1 MPTTTHPKTLDTVIV
16 GGGIAGLTIA
26 YRLQNQDILLLE
38 KEDYCG
44 GRTLSKQMGE
54 YVYNMGAQVVNGDDS
69 LVAPLAN
76 ELGVTRSL
84 INKTKLPIIM
94 KGKLVTASNEP
105 SFLWQL
111 PISLTDKIKLGWRV
125 LNLRRKYGEVRKD
138 FPDINDPDIIHLN
151 SMTLAQYMN
160 LENGDL
166 RDIWDTVALATT
178 TTHAGES
185 SAYHPIST
193 FLHFMAKEYFVNGG
207 TWQITRALW
216 DRLSDRIETSAEVAR
231 VEQGSDSVTVTFSQG
246 GRTHTVRARKCVMAV
261 PAPVA
266 LPIIDPLPDWK
277 REALA
282 AARYGSITSAGFLLD
297 RNSEDFLGKGVWR
310 VPTVRSRLVSVTNPT
325 ITFPQ
330 EVKDRTGQGL
340 LRVYTADAESKRL
353 SKLSDGESL
362 ESLMEDLYAVLP
374 NTRGHVITGAL
385 KHWEHGGSPWLVG
398 RLAHVPNIQAPTDN
412 IHYAGDYTAGS
423 GMDAAVHSAS
433 RVLTELGH
441 GPLFPTPT

>member
-1 MPTTTHPKTLDTVIV
+1 MTTSNPKTLDTVIV
-16 GGGIAGLTIA
+16 GGGLAGLTVA
-26 YRLQNQDILLLE
+26 YRLQDQDILLLE
-38 KEDYCG
+38 REDYCG

-94 KGKLVTASNEP
+94 KGKLVAASNEP

-111 PISLTDKIKLGWRV
+111 PISLTDKIKLGWDV
-125 LNLRRKYGEVRKD
+125 FNLRRKYGGFRKD
-138 FPDINDPDIIHLN
+138 FPDINDPNIIHLN
-151 SMTLAQYMN
+151 SMTLAQYMG
-160 LENGDL
+160 LESGDL

-178 TTHAGES
+178 TTDAGES
-185 SAYHPIST
+185 SAYHPINT
-193 FLHFMAKEYFVNGG
+193 FLHFVAREYFVNGG
-207 TWQITRALW
+207 TWQIARALW
-216 DRLSDRIETSAEVAR
+216 DRLSDRIETSAEVSKVVQDADG
-231 VEQGSDSVTVTFSQG
+231 VSITYSQG
-246 GRTHTVRARKCVMAV
+246 GRTHTVRAKKCVMAV
-261 PAPVA
+261 PAPAA
-266 LPIIDPLPDWK
+266 LPLIDPLPGWK

-282 AARYGSITSAGFLLD
+282 AARYGAITSAGFLLD

-340 LRVYTADAESKRL
+340 LRVYTGDVESRRL
-353 SKLSDGESL
+353 QKLSDGEAL

-374 NTRGHVITGAL
+374 DTRGHVITGAL
-385 KHWEHGGSPWLVG
+385 KHWQYGGSPWLVG
-398 RLAHVPNIQAPTDN
+398 RLAHVPNIQAPAEN
-412 IHYAGDYTAGS
+412 IHFAGDYTAGS

-441 GPLFPTPT
+441 GPLFPTPA

>member
-1 MPTTTHPKTLDTVIV
+1 MPATTHPKTLDTVIV

-94 KGKLVTASNEP
+94 KGKLVAASNEP

-138 FPDINDPDIIHLN
+138 FPDINDPDIVHLN

-160 LENGDL
+160 LESGDL

-193 FLHFMAKEYFVNGG
+193 FLHFMAKEYFVDGG

-216 DRLSDRIETSAEVAR
+216 DRLSGRIETSAEVAR
-231 VEQGSDSVTVTFSQG
+231 VEQGSDGVTVTYSQG
-246 GRTHTVRARKCVMAV
+246 GRDPHRARPKMRHGCPRACGTPHNRPSPRLETRGPNRRPIRLHNQRRLPPGPQLRGLSRKGCLAGAHRAQPTRIRHQPHHHL
-261 PAPVA
+261 PA
-266 LPIIDPLPDWK
+266 
-277 REALA
+277 
-282 AARYGSITSAGFLLD
+282 G
-297 RNSEDFLGKGVWR
+297 
-310 VPTVRSRLVSVTNPT
+310 
-325 ITFPQ
+325 
-330 EVKDRTGQGL
+330 GQG
-340 LRVYTADAESKRL
+340 
-353 SKLSDGESL
+353 
-362 ESLMEDLYAVLP
+362 
-374 NTRGHVITGAL
+374 
-385 KHWEHGGSPWLVG
+385 
-398 RLAHVPNIQAPTDN
+398 
-412 IHYAGDYTAGS
+412 
-423 GMDAAVHSAS
+423 
-433 RVLTELGH
+433 
-441 GPLFPTPT
+441 

>member
-1 MPTTTHPKTLDTVIV
+1 MTTTNPKTLDTVIV
-16 GGGIAGLTIA
+16 GGGLAGLTVA
-26 YRLQNQDILLLE
+26 YRLQDQDILLLE
-38 KEDYCG
+38 REDYCG

-94 KGKLVTASNEP
+94 KGKLVAASNEP

-111 PISLTDKIKLGWRV
+111 PISLTDKIKLGWDV
-125 LNLRRKYGEVRKD
+125 FNLRRKYGGFRKD
-138 FPDINDPDIIHLN
+138 FPDINDPNIIHLN
-151 SMTLAQYMN
+151 SMTLAQYMG
-160 LENGDL
+160 LESGDL

-178 TTHAGES
+178 TTDAGES
-185 SAYHPIST
+185 SAYHPINT
-193 FLHFMAKEYFVNGG
+193 FLHFVAREYFVNGG
-207 TWQITRALW
+207 TWQIARALW
-216 DRLSDRIETSAEVAR
+216 DRLSDRIETSAEVSR
-231 VEQGSDSVTVTFSQG
+231 VVQDADGVSVSYSQG
-246 GRTHTVRARKCVMAV
+246 GRTHTVRAKKCVMAV
-261 PAPVA
+261 PAPAA
-266 LPIIDPLPDWK
+266 LPLIDPLPGWK
-277 REALA
+277 SEALA
-282 AARYGSITSAGFLLD
+282 AARYGAITSAGFLLD

-340 LRVYTADAESKRL
+340 LRVYTGDVESRRL
-353 SKLSDGESL
+353 QKLSDGEAL

-374 NTRGHVITGAL
+374 DTRGHVITGAL
-385 KHWEHGGSPWLVG
+385 KHWQYGGSPWLVG
-398 RLAHVPNIQAPTDN
+398 RLAHVPNIQAPDEN
-412 IHYAGDYTAGS
+412 IHFAGDYTAGS

-433 RVLTELGH
+433 RVLTELGR
-441 GPLFPTPT
+441 GPLFPSPA